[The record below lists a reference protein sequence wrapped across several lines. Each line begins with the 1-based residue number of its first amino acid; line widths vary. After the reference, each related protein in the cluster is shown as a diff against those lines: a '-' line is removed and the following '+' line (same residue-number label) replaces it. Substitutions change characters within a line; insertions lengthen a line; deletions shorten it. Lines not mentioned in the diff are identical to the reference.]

1 MAAQKV
7 KLTISEQI
15 DRAKDGRTQ
24 RWIVGKLKD
33 MGVEMS
39 EVDFSNK
46 KSAVTFSPEELQ
58 ALSEILGTK
67 ITAS

>member
-24 RWIVGKLKD
+24 RWIVGKLKENGFD
-33 MGVEMS
+33 MS

-46 KSAVTFSPEELQ
+46 KSAVTFSEEELK
-58 ALSEILGTK
+58 ALSEILGTT
-67 ITAS
+67 IEA